1 LGRDIMDRMLEL
13 IKILNKYSYDYYV
26 LDSPTVSDA
35 EYDVLY
41 DELKKLEED
50 LGMILPDSP
59 THRIGGETLA
69 SFSEYKHKEKLYSL
83 DKAKNIQEVE
93 DFFHRLIKE
102 NGIIPEI
109 TIEHKFDGLT
119 LSITYDK
126 GIIKSAA
133 TRGDGVTGEDVT
145 SQVKTIRSVPSS
157 IPFKGYIEVQGEGIW
172 MLSSFDEYN
181 RNAEVQ
187 MKNPRNA
194 AAGAIRNLDPK
205 ETAKRKLDFFAYN
218 IGYHEGIEFPSQ
230 KSMRDFLFENG
241 FLIGKEFN
249 IVNDIEGAELV
260 LNRIEQE
267 RNEQDFLID
276 GAVLKVNDVILRN
289 HLGYTEKFPKWAL
302 AYKFKPIEV
311 STILKDVIWQVS
323 RTSKLNPLAILEP
336 VELMG
341 VTIKRATLNNYD
353 DILKKGVKI
362 GSKVLVRRSNDVIPE
377 IMGVYEHSADSKDII
392 PPQIC
397 PACGSKV
404 RKEGAFYYCENT
416 DGCAPKIISVIDH
429 FAEKGAM
436 DIEGLSE
443 KTAEQLY
450 NVLKIDSPDKL
461 YEINYDLLKIEG
473 FKDKKARNL
482 IDSINKSKSTTL
494 PRFLYAIGI
503 PNIGK
508 KAARQLADKFKTLEK
523 IQQANKEEITQIEE
537 FGEIMADN
545 IIEFFGQK
553 NNNLLIDGLLN
564 HGITFK
570 EESVSSGPLLG
581 KTVVLT
587 GSLAS
592 LTRGQ
597 AQELIIA
604 NGGMISDS
612 ISKKINLVVAGEAAG
627 SKLEKAKA
635 LGIQIIDE
643 ESFLKLISE
652 N

>member
-1 LGRDIMDRMLEL
+1 MDRMLQL
-13 IKILNKYSYDYYV
+13 IKILNKYSYEYYV
-26 LDSPTVSDA
+26 QDNPTVSDA

-41 DELKKLEED
+41 DELKKLEEE

-59 THRIGGETLA
+59 THRIGGDILS
-69 SFSEYKHKEKLYSL
+69 SFSQYRHKEKLYSL
-83 DKAKNIQEVE
+83 DKAKNIKEVE
-93 DFFHRLIKE
+93 DFFNRLIKE
-102 NGIIPEI
+102 NGKMPEI

-119 LSITYDK
+119 LSIAYDK

-145 SQVKTIRSVPSS
+145 AQVKTIRSVPSS
-157 IPFKGYIEVQGEGIW
+157 IPFKGYVEVQGEGIW
-172 MLSSFDEYN
+172 KISSFDEYN
-181 RNAEVQ
+181 RISDVQ

-218 IGYHEGIEFPSQ
+218 IGYHEGIVFPSQ
-230 KSMRDFLFENG
+230 KTMRDFLLENG
-241 FLIGKEFN
+241 FLVGNEFI
-249 IVNDIEGAELV
+249 IVNDIEGAESV
-260 LNRIEQE
+260 LKRIEEE
-267 RNEQDFLID
+267 RYEQDFLID
-276 GAVLKVNDVILRN
+276 GAVLKVNDVALRN

-302 AYKFKPIEV
+302 AYKFKPVEV

-353 DILKKGVKI
+353 DILKKGIKI
-362 GSKVLVRRSNDVIPE
+362 GSKVIVRRSNDVIPE
-377 IMGVYEHSADSKDII
+377 IMGVYEHTADSRDIL
-392 PPQIC
+392 PPDIC
-397 PACGSKV
+397 PACGAKI
-404 RKEGAFYYCENT
+404 RKDGVFFYCENT

-450 NVLKIDSPDKL
+450 NVLGIDSPDKL
-461 YEINYDLLKIEG
+461 YGISYDDLLKIEG
-473 FKDKKARNL
+473 FKEKKAGNL
-482 IDSINKSKSTTL
+482 IDSINKSKKTTL
-494 PRFLYAIGI
+494 SRFLYAIGI

-508 KAARQLADKFKTLEK
+508 KGARQLAEKFKTLEK
-523 IQQANKEEITQIEE
+523 IQQASREEIIQIEE

-545 IIEFFGQK
+545 IIDFFRK
-553 NNNLLIDGLLN
+553 KENISLIKELLK
-564 HGITFK
+564 HGICFE
-570 EESVSSGPLLG
+570 EESINSGALLG
-581 KTVVLT
+581 KIVVLT
-587 GSLAS
+587 GSLPS

-597 AQELIIA
+597 AQQLIVS
-604 NGGMISDS
+604 NGGIISES
-612 ISKKINLVVAGEAAG
+612 ISKKVNLVIAGEAAG

-635 LGIQIIDE
+635 LGIDIIDE
-643 ESFLKLISE
+643 KDFLKLI
-652 N
+652 NN